1 MKSVGFVVLSSF
13 LFASILCLVGGYMT
27 VSNII
32 SPQGNLFEGVV
43 ILSFGFVV
51 ALLLT
56 IMATLGKTIQIFTDV
71 YTQQLEMQKTMV
83 EFYST
88 QSKPKTIGEI
98 LGGLPK
104 MGTDSITITNLE
116 TGETTTAPFAGGDPL
131 AKIGEILGGFNIPN
145 NPKKSFNVMSIEQLE
160 KELSD
165 AVKKDDF
172 EKAQEIRDIIRSKR
186 DNEKKD

>member
-13 LFASILCLVGGYMT
+13 LFALILCLVGGYMT

-32 SPQGNLFEGVV
+32 SPQGYLFEGVV

-56 IMATLGKTIQIFTDV
+56 AMATLGKTIQIFTDV

-83 EFYST
+83 DFYSA
-88 QSKPKTIGEI
+88 QSRPKTIGEI

-104 MGTDSITITNLE
+104 MGNDSITITNLE

-131 AKIGEILGGFNIPN
+131 ATIGELFGAFN
-145 NPKKSFNVMSIEQLE
+145 NPVKSLSAMSIEQLE

-172 EKAQEIRDIIRSKR
+172 EKAQEIRDIIRSR
-186 DNEKKD
+186 RGENKKD